1 MIQQLV
7 STRSFSHLFNFMIL
21 GLLFPSNYL
30 GALCLGVAW
39 ELFEE
44 CISKKKISGDLI
56 VQHFKDYQNV
66 WISDQS
72 DTDKHIKLMDI
83 SLNMIGYYLG
93 NKIRGFSPL

>member
-1 MIQQLV
+1 MIQQLI

-21 GLLFPSNYL
+21 GLLFPSNYI
-30 GALCLGVAW
+30 GALCLGVVW

-72 DTDKHIKLMDI
+72 DKHIKLMDI
-83 SLNMIGYYLG
+83 VLNMVGYYLG

>member
-1 MIQQLV
+1 
-7 STRSFSHLFNFMIL
+7 MIL

-30 GALCLGVAW
+30 VALCLGVAW

-44 CISKKKISGDLI
+44 CISKKKISGDLVI
-56 VQHFKDYQNV
+56 QHFKDYKNV
-66 WISDQS
+66 WVS